1 MLGKL
6 PTRKSEIGAFSLLY
20 ATPFKSRS
28 WQVRTAMSHEQV
40 IKLMRE
46 TLAQLSI
53 EVRVGSQHET
63 RDMLLSAAAMAVFVL
78 AMSWILFGLFS

>member
-1 MLGKL
+1 
-6 PTRKSEIGAFSLLY
+6 
-20 ATPFKSRS
+20 
-28 WQVRTAMSHEQV
+28 MSHEQV